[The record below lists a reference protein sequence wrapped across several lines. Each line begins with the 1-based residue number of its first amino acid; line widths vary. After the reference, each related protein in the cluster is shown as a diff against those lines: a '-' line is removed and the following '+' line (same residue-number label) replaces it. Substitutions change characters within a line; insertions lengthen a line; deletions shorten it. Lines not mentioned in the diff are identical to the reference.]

1 MLEWMALRSHRCPK
15 SDPSTPYCTLSGCA
29 YGGCPLA
36 SRRLVGFRKNARPA
50 RFQRYRSRRCY
61 VAPWKFEICLRK
73 CIGEVS
79 EDFWTLFH
87 QQTEGGLC
95 RALELRGGN
104 HSYFGMLPGTPRTTQ
119 IARFVQTLA
128 STLTGFTPHIKPI
141 LRASKGFRRVLK
153 VFPKFDLR
161 IRNLS
166 LPFLAFGRSKGVF
179 GANLALSVGGTSL
192 DSPALGG
199 GSA

>member
-1 MLEWMALRSHRCPK
+1 MPGAGTARWK
-15 SDPSTPYCTLSGCA
+15 SLIFWDVTRDPPYHPNRPVCSN
-29 YGGCPLA
+29 A
-36 SRRLVGFRKNARPA
+36 SKYPGV
-50 RFQRYRSRRCY
+50 YS
-61 VAPWKFEICLRK
+61 
-73 CIGEVS
+73 
-79 EDFWTLFH
+79 
-87 QQTEGGLC
+87 
-95 RALELRGGN
+95 
-104 HSYFGMLPGTPRTTQ
+104 SY
-119 IARFVQTLA
+119 
-128 STLTGFTPHIKPI
+128 LTHVVVPPFHIKPI